1 MRVGALNQSIGF
13 VENISYLVA
22 QKKWTERLQGKEQQP
37 DMILQPVDWHEH
49 DVNGAYVIDV
59 FGRLEN
65 KQVACVRLTGF
76 RPYFF
81 TSEKPDVFA
90 VYEASN
96 KKWVQK
102 FGPDKGKEV
111 YAFKVSK
118 KITENPYPVVTQV
131 KKYDTMNGF
140 NDIKHANVWK
150 VEFETLASFK
160 AGKSV
165 IKGVQYESNLPPFL
179 RFFHEKHLGPASPLK
194 FGKATE
200 MDIPEDEEGEPTY
213 YVDAFYTC
221 NYKDVET
228 CEANIPLLVASYDL
242 EMCPAGDSNQFPV
255 ASKDPIIQIGVS
267 YRRSTDMIT
276 PTARVVFVLGEVA
289 DSGDATVEFVSCDTE
304 TDMLLQFAEEIRAR
318 NPDILCGYNIFGFD
332 DAYIEGRLKVLGI
345 EHAFELSR
353 KKTSDWGETKFATQK
368 TELAAGK
375 FDLRYFT
382 LRGRLGIDLLLNMRR
397 EHNLDNFKLDNVA
410 FTFLRDK
417 VISYAHTFVTTK
429 STRGLRVGNYVRFEL
444 VGNTNDPVYDG
455 EKFEVWDVSS
465 KGFRIRCDRELFT
478 EFTPEQMK
486 HLEWSFSKDD
496 VSPQEMFDLH
506 RRGGP
511 EGRARVARYC
521 IQDCDLVATLMG
533 KLDTIVNARGMAD
546 VCKVPMQFVLT
557 RGQGIKIFSAVVYY
571 ASQRDQ
577 IIRTME
583 VVEGEG
589 VGYEGAIVL
598 PPKIGMYLD
607 QPVSVLDFNSLYPT
621 NMIAYNLSPDTW
633 VSTKI
638 MDTEGFTMQRCG
650 LKKEEIEALEQKGY
664 VFEEIEYDNKEGDE
678 VTGKTV
684 CTFVQPNDNPMTQGV
699 LPKTLEILL
708 KKRKEFK
715 QKMEDLQYDEA
726 QRSVFNGLQLAYKVV
741 ANSVYGQAGAR
752 TSPIRNVYVAAC
764 TTAAGRRALQFARSV
779 AESEFGGDVVYGDT
793 DSIFVKFPTK
803 SVAES
808 IRMGIECGASIS
820 RQMRK
825 PYKIAYEKTFYPFIL
840 FCRKRYV
847 GMKYEED
854 PNPAK
859 AKRMTMGVVL
869 KRRDNAPIVKDVF
882 GGALDILLLE
892 RDIHKSQEF
901 VKDMLVR
908 ILDNKIPIEKFILSK
923 SLRDDYV
930 TTVPED
936 IRKHKSSGKHDELN
950 GAKASFHRVKEYALQ
965 FGLTMPD
972 SSLAHRKL
980 ADRMESRDPGTA
992 PKVGDRVQFIY
1003 VAENK
1008 DKAKQGDRIEH
1019 VDYVRA
1025 HKLKPDVNFYVTN
1038 QIQNPVAQLFALC
1051 IEQLDGYRPPTKES
1065 YSAMYARFM
1074 EKLKDEEE
1082 ATLAVLEK
1090 KADQLETMMF
1100 LGSPLLSKM
1109 VKAAVRGP
1117 MDAFVRK

>member
-1 MRVGALNQSIGF
+1 
-13 VENISYLVA
+13 
-22 QKKWTERLQGKEQQP
+22 
-37 DMILQPVDWHEH
+37 MILQPIDWHEH

-59 FGRLEN
+59 FGRCED
-65 KQVACVRLTGF
+65 KTVVCVRLTGF
-76 RPYFF
+76 KPYFYA
-81 TSEKPDVFA
+81 SEKPDTSLI
-90 VYEASN
+90 YEASN

-102 FGPDKGKEV
+102 FGPKKGQQE
-111 YAFKVSK
+111 YAFKLSK
-118 KITENPYPVVTQV
+118 NFSENIPPVIRQI
-131 KKYDTMNGF
+131 KKYDTMGGF
-140 NDIKHANVWK
+140 NDIKYANVWT
-150 VEFETLASFK
+150 VECETLATFK
-160 AGKSV
+160 AAKQV
-165 IKGVQYESNLPPFL
+165 VKGVQYESNLPPFL

-194 FGKATE
+194 FAKATE
-200 MDIPEDEEGEPTY
+200 IDIPTDAEGEPTY
-213 YVDAFYTC
+213 YVDAFYTS
-221 NYKDVET
+221 NYKDVEA
-228 CEANIPLLVASYDL
+228 CDANIPLLVASYDL

-276 PTARVVFVLGEVA
+276 PTARTVFVLGECA
-289 DSGDATVEFVSCDTE
+289 DSGDETVEFVSCDTE
-304 TDMLLQFAEEIRAR
+304 EEMLLQFAEEIRIR

-332 DAYIEGRLKVLGI
+332 DAYIEGRLKELGI
-345 EHAFELSR
+345 RAAFEMGRMKIVESDGAWGD
-353 KKTSDWGETKFATQK
+353 KKFETKK

-375 FDLRYFT
+375 FDLRFLT

-417 VISYAHTFVTTK
+417 VVKYSDNHITTK
-429 STRGLRVGNYVRFEL
+429 STRGLRNGNYVRFEL

-455 EKFEVWDVSS
+455 EKFEVYDVE
-465 KGFRIRCDRELFT
+465 KGGFKIKCNEILFT
-478 EFTPEQMK
+478 DFTPEEMK
-486 HLEWSFSKDD
+486 HIEWSFSKDD
-496 VSPQEMFDLH
+496 VSPQEMFELH
-506 RRGGP
+506 RTGGP

-577 IIRTME
+577 IIRTQE
-583 VVEGEG
+583 SIPGDG
-589 VGYEGAIVL
+589 IAYEGAIVL

-621 NMIAYNLSPDTW
+621 NMIAYNLSPDTI
-633 VSTKI
+633 VYTKEY
-638 MDTEGFTMQRCG
+638 TSEGFLARPS
-650 LKKEEIEALEQKGY
+650 KEEMVKIKQWITEMEEKGY
-664 VFEEIEYDNKEGDE
+664 VFEEIDYDNKETG
-678 VTGKTV
+678 GKTV
-684 CTFVQPNDNPMTQGV
+684 CVFVQPNDNPMTVGV
-699 LPKTLEILL
+699 LPKTLEIML

-726 QRSVFNGLQLAYKVV
+726 QRSVFNGAQLAYKVV
-741 ANSVYGQAGAR
+741 ANSIYGQAGAR
-752 TSPIRNVYVAAC
+752 TSPIRNMFVAAC
-764 TTAAGRRALQFARSV
+764 TTAAGRRALQFARRV

-803 SVAES
+803 DVAES
-808 IRMGIECGASIS
+808 IRMGVDCGLSIS

-859 AKRMTMGVVL
+859 AKRMSMGVVL

-882 GGALDILLLE
+882 GGALDVLLLE
-892 RDIHKSQEF
+892 RDIKKAQQF
-901 VKDMLVR
+901 VKDMLIK
-908 ILDNKIPIEKFILSK
+908 ILENKLPLEKFILSK
-923 SLRDDYV
+923 SLRDDYAAME
-930 TTVPED
+930 ED
-936 IRKHKSSGKHDELN
+936 YKGKATLP
-950 GAKASFHRVKEYALQ
+950 AHRV
-965 FGLTMPD
+965 
-972 SSLAHRKL
+972 LAN
-980 ADRMESRDPGTA
+980 RMEARDPGTA
-992 PKVGDRVQFIY
+992 PKVGDRVQFVY
-1003 VAENK
+1003 VDENK
-1008 DKAKQGDRIEH
+1008 QKAKQGDRIEH
-1019 VDYVRA
+1019 VDFVRA
-1025 HKLKPDVNFYVTN
+1025 NKLKPDVNFYITN

-1051 IEQLDGYRPPTKES
+1051 IEQLEGYKSPSKES
-1065 YSAMYARFM
+1065 YKAMYERFM

-1082 ATLAVLEK
+1082 ATLATLK
-1090 KADQLETMMF
+1090 KKEDQLDAMMF
-1100 LGSPLLSKM
+1100 LGSPILNKM

-1117 MDAFVRK
+1117 MDMFVRK

>member
-1 MRVGALNQSIGF
+1 
-13 VENISYLVA
+13 
-22 QKKWTERLQGKEQQP
+22 
-37 DMILQPVDWHEH
+37 MILQPIDWHEH
-49 DVNGAYVIDV
+49 DVHGAYVIDV
-59 FGRLEN
+59 FGRCED
-65 KQVACVRLTGF
+65 KKVVCVRLTGF

-81 TSEKPDVFA
+81 TSEKPDIFA

-96 KKWVQK
+96 KMLLKCGAKWCK
-102 FGPDKGKEV
+102 SKGI
-111 YAFKVSK
+111 Y
-118 KITENPYPVVTQV
+118 ENPHPVATQV
-131 KKYDTMNGF
+131 KKYDTMAGF

-150 VEFETLASFK
+150 VEFQTLASFK
-160 AGKSV
+160 AARGNVKDADGKQNDQHREPLL
-165 IKGVQYESNLPPFL
+165 KGVQYESNLPPFL

-194 FGKATE
+194 CTKASE
-200 MDIPEDEEGEPTY
+200 MDIPENEDGEPLY

-221 NYKDVET
+221 HYTNVET
-228 CEANIPLLVASYDL
+228 CDANIPLLVASYDL
-242 EMCPAGDSNQFPV
+242 EMCPAGESNQFPV

-289 DSGDATVEFVSCDTE
+289 DSGDASVEFVSCDTE
-304 TDMLLQFAEEIRAR
+304 ADMLLQFAEEIRTR

-332 DAYIEGRLKVLGI
+332 DAYIEGRIDKLGI
-345 EHAFELSR
+345 REQFEISR
-353 KKTSDWGETKFATQK
+353 VKTVESNWGDKKFATQK

-417 VISYAHTFVTTK
+417 VISYADKFVATK
-429 STRGLRVGNYVRFEL
+429 STRGLRIGNYVRFEL

-465 KGFRIRCDRELFT
+465 KGFRIRCDRDLFA

-496 VSPQEMFDLH
+496 VSPQEMFELH

-577 IIRTME
+577 IIQTQE
-583 VVEGEG
+583 AAGGEG
-589 VGYEGAIVL
+589 IGYEGAIVL

-633 VSTKI
+633 VATR
-638 MDTEGFTMQRCG
+638 MVDDEGFTVQRCG
-650 LKKEEIEALEQKGY
+650 LKKDEIEALEAKGY
-664 VFEEIEYDNKEGDE
+664 VFEEIDYDNKEEG
-678 VTGKTV
+678 GKTV
-684 CTFVQPNDNPMTQGV
+684 CTFVQANDNPMTQGV

-715 QKMEDLQYDEA
+715 QKMEDLQYDES

-741 ANSVYGQAGAR
+741 ANSVYGQSGAR

-779 AESEFGGDVVYGDT
+779 AETEFGGDVVYGDT

-803 SVAES
+803 SVSES
-808 IRMGIECGASIS
+808 IRMGIDCGVSIS
-820 RQMRK
+820 KQMRR

-854 PNPAK
+854 PSPAK

-882 GGALDILLLE
+882 GGALDILLQE
-892 RDIHKSQEF
+892 RDIRKAQGF
-901 VKDMLVR
+901 VKDMLVK
-908 ILDNKIPIEKFILSK
+908 ILENKLPLEKFILSK
-923 SLRDDYV
+923 SLRDD
-930 TTVPED
+930 
-936 IRKHKSSGKHDELN
+936 
-950 GAKASFHRVKEYALQ
+950 
-965 FGLTMPD
+965 
-972 SSLAHRKL
+972 
-980 ADRMESRDPGTA
+980 
-992 PKVGDRVQFIY
+992 
-1003 VAENK
+1003 
-1008 DKAKQGDRIEH
+1008 
-1019 VDYVRA
+1019 
-1025 HKLKPDVNFYVTN
+1025 
-1038 QIQNPVAQLFALC
+1038 
-1051 IEQLDGYRPPTKES
+1051 
-1065 YSAMYARFM
+1065 
-1074 EKLKDEEE
+1074 
-1082 ATLAVLEK
+1082 
-1090 KADQLETMMF
+1090 
-1100 LGSPLLSKM
+1100 
-1109 VKAAVRGP
+1109 
-1117 MDAFVRK
+1117 

>member
-1 MRVGALNQSIGF
+1 
-13 VENISYLVA
+13 
-22 QKKWTERLQGKEQQP
+22 
-37 DMILQPVDWHEH
+37 MILQPIDWHEH
-49 DVNGAYVIDV
+49 DVHGTYVIDV
-59 FGRLEN
+59 FGRCED
-65 KQVACVRLTGF
+65 KKVVCVRLTGF

-81 TSEKPDVFA
+81 TSEKPDIFA
-90 VYEASN
+90 AYEASN

-111 YAFKVSK
+111 HAFKLSK
-118 KITENPYPVVTQV
+118 NIAENPYPVATQV
-131 KKYDTMNGF
+131 KKYDTMAGF
-140 NDIKHANVWK
+140 NDIKHATVWK

-165 IKGVQYESNLPPFL
+165 LKGVQYESNLPPFL

-194 FGKATE
+194 CSKASE
-200 MDIPEDEEGEPTY
+200 MDIPESEDGERLY

-221 NYKDVET
+221 HYTNVET
-228 CEANIPLLVASYDL
+228 CDANIPLLVASYDL
-242 EMCPAGDSNQFPV
+242 EMCPAGESNQFPV

-289 DSGDATVEFVSCDTE
+289 DSGDGSVEFVSCDTE
-304 TDMLLQFAEEIRAR
+304 ADMLLQFAEEIRTR

-332 DAYIEGRLKVLGI
+332 DAYIEGRIDKLGI
-345 EHAFELSR
+345 REEFEISR
-353 KKTSDWGETKFATQK
+353 VKTVESNWGDKKFATQK

-417 VISYAHTFVTTK
+417 VISYADKFVATK
-429 STRGLRVGNYVRFEL
+429 STRGLRIGNYVRFEL

-455 EKFEVWDVSS
+455 EKFEVWDVTS
-465 KGFRIRCDRELFT
+465 KGFRIRCDRDLFA
-478 EFTPEQMK
+478 EFSPEQMK

-496 VSPQEMFDLH
+496 VSPQEMFELH

-577 IIRTME
+577 IIQTQE
-583 VVEGEG
+583 AVGGEG
-589 VGYEGAIVL
+589 IGYEGAIVL

-633 VSTKI
+633 VATR
-638 MDTEGFTMQRCG
+638 MVDAEGFTVQRCG
-650 LKKEEIEALEQKGY
+650 LQKNEIEALEAKGY
-664 VFEEIEYDNKEGDE
+664 VFEEIDYDNKEEG
-678 VTGKTV
+678 GKTV

-715 QKMEDLQYDEA
+715 QKMEDLQYDES

-741 ANSVYGQAGAR
+741 ANSVYGQSGAR

-779 AESEFGGDVVYGDT
+779 AETEFGGDVVYGDT

-803 SVAES
+803 SVSES
-808 IRMGIECGASIS
+808 IRMGIDCGVSIS
-820 RQMRK
+820 KQMRR

-892 RDIHKSQEF
+892 RDIQKAQGF
-901 VKDMLVR
+901 VKDMLIK
-908 ILDNKIPIEKFILSK
+908 ILENKLPLEKFILSK
-923 SLRDDYV
+923 SLRDDYAAMEKNYEGRA
-930 TTVPED
+930 TLP
-936 IRKHKSSGKHDELN
+936 
-950 GAKASFHRVKEYALQ
+950 AHRV
-965 FGLTMPD
+965 
-972 SSLAHRKL
+972 L
-980 ADRMESRDPGTA
+980 ADRMEARDPGTA
-992 PKVGDRVQFIY
+992 PKVGDRVQFVY

-1019 VDYVRA
+1019 VDYVRE
-1025 HKLKPDVNFYVTN
+1025 KKMKPDVNFYVTN

-1051 IEQLDGYRPPTKES
+1051 IEELDGYLPPTKES

-1082 ATLAVLEK
+1082 AMLAVLDK
-1090 KADQLETMMF
+1090 KADQLDKMMF
-1100 LGSPLLSKM
+1100 LGSPLLNKM

-1117 MDAFVRK
+1117 MDAFFRK

>member
-1 MRVGALNQSIGF
+1 
-13 VENISYLVA
+13 
-22 QKKWTERLQGKEQQP
+22 
-37 DMILQPVDWHEH
+37 MILQPIDWHEH
-49 DVNGAYVIDV
+49 DVNGSYVIDV
-59 FGRLEN
+59 FGRCAD
-65 KQVACVRLTGF
+65 KTVACVRLTGF
-76 RPYFF
+76 KPYFYV
-81 TSEKPDVFA
+81 SEKPDVFA
-90 VYEASN
+90 LYDASN

-102 FGPDKGKEV
+102 FGPNKGKEE
-111 YAFKVSK
+111 YAFKLSK
-118 KITENPYPVVTQV
+118 NIPENPAPEIRQI
-131 KKYDTMNGF
+131 KKYDTMGGF
-140 NDIKHANVWK
+140 NDIKYANVWK
-150 VEFETLASFK
+150 IEFETLASFK
-160 AGKSV
+160 AARGNMRDADD
-165 IKGVQYESNLPPFL
+165 KGGNGYRKPILKGIQYESNLPPFL

-194 FGKATE
+194 FNNSRKME
-200 MDIPEDEEGEPTY
+200 IPEDEDGNPKY
-213 YVDAFYTC
+213 YVDSFHTC
-221 NYKDVET
+221 KYGDVET

-276 PTARVVFVLGEVA
+276 PTARVVFVLGECA
-289 DSGDATVEFVSCDTE
+289 DSGDESVEFVSCETE
-304 TDMLLQFAEEIRAR
+304 EEMLLAFAEEIRTR

-332 DAYIEGRLKVLGI
+332 DAYIEGRINKLRI
-345 EHAFELSR
+345 RPEFEMGRMKILESDGAWGD
-353 KKTSDWGETKFATQK
+353 KKFGTLK

-375 FDLRYFT
+375 FELRFLT
-382 LRGRLGIDLLLNMRR
+382 IRGRLGIDLLLNMRR
-397 EHNLDNFKLDNVA
+397 EHNLDNFKLDTVA

-417 VISYAHTFVTTK
+417 VVKYGDKRVTTK
-429 STRGLRVGNYVRFEL
+429 STRGLRNGNYVRFEL
-444 VGNTNDPVYDG
+444 VGNTNDPVYEG
-455 EKFEVWDVSS
+455 EKFEVYDVE
-465 KGFRIRCDRELFT
+465 KDGFKIKCSQVLFE

-486 HLEWSFSKDD
+486 HMEWSFSKDD
-496 VSPQEMFDLH
+496 VSPKEMFELH
-506 RRGGP
+506 RHGGP

-577 IIRTME
+577 IIRAME
-583 VVEGEG
+583 ILEGEG
-589 VGYEGAIVL
+589 ISYEGAIVL

-633 VSTKI
+633 VATRI
-638 MDTEGFTMQRCG
+638 VDVEGFTTERSGM
-650 LKKEEIEALEQKGY
+650 KKDEIERLEEKGY
-664 VFEEIEYDNKEGDE
+664 TFEEIDYQNYDGEE
-678 VTGKTV
+678 VVGKTV
-684 CTFVQPNDNPMTQGV
+684 CTFVQNNNNIPMTQGV

-715 QKMEDLQYDEA
+715 QKMENQEYDEA

-764 TTAAGRRALQFARSV
+764 TTSAGRRALQFARTV

-803 SVAES
+803 DVAES
-808 IRMGIECGASIS
+808 IRMGIECGVSIS
-820 RQMRK
+820 RQMRQ

-859 AKRMTMGVVL
+859 AKRMYMGIAL
-869 KRRDNAPIVKDVF
+869 KRRDSAPIVKEIY
-882 GGALDILLLE
+882 GGALDVLLQE
-892 RDIHKSQEF
+892 RDIKKAQTYVQQQL
-901 VKDMLVR
+901 VKVLKNGYS
-908 ILDNKIPIEKFILSK
+908 LDKFIMSKALGDNYKIPDQMCHVVL
-923 SLRDDYV
+923 
-930 TTVPED
+930 
-936 IRKHKSSGKHDELN
+936 
-950 GAKASFHRVKEYALQ
+950 AK
-965 FGLTMPD
+965 
-972 SSLAHRKL
+972 
-980 ADRMESRDPGTA
+980 RMIARDPGTA
-992 PKVGDRVQFIY
+992 PKVGDRIQYVF
-1003 VAENK
+1003 VAENSTQ
-1008 DKAKQGDRIEH
+1008 AKQGDRIEH
-1019 VDYVRA
+1019 IDYVIA
-1025 HKLKPDVNFYVTN
+1025 NKLHVDVNLYITN

-1051 IEQLDGYRPPTKES
+1051 IEQLDGYKPPIKES
-1065 YSAMYARFM
+1065 YSSMYKRFM
-1074 EKLKDEEE
+1074 EKLKDKEA
-1082 ATLAVLEK
+1082 ATLAVLDK
-1090 KADQLETMMF
+1090 KAEQLDGMMF

>member
-1 MRVGALNQSIGF
+1 
-13 VENISYLVA
+13 
-22 QKKWTERLQGKEQQP
+22 
-37 DMILQPVDWHEH
+37 MILQPIDWHEH
-49 DVNGAYVIDV
+49 DVAGTYVIDV
-59 FGRLEN
+59 FGRCED
-65 KQVACVRLTGF
+65 KRVICVRLTGF

-81 TSEKPDVFA
+81 TSEKPDIFA
-90 VYEASN
+90 IYEASN

-111 YAFKVSK
+111 YAFKLSK
-118 KITENPYPVVTQV
+118 SITENPIPVVTQV
-131 KKYDTMNGF
+131 KKYDTMSGF
-140 NDIKHANVWK
+140 NNIKYANVWK

-160 AGKSV
+160 ASKSV
-165 IKGVQYESNLPPFL
+165 IKCIQYESNLPPFL

-194 FGKATE
+194 CNRVKE
-200 MDIPEDEEGEPTY
+200 IDIPETEESEPMY
-213 YVDAFYTC
+213 YVNAFYTC
-221 NYKDVET
+221 AYTDVEA
-228 CEANIPLLVASYDL
+228 CDANIPLLVASYDL

-289 DSGDATVEFVSCDTE
+289 ESGDDSVEFVSCETE
-304 TDMLLQFAEEIRAR
+304 EDMLLAFAEEIRTR

-332 DAYIEGRLKVLGI
+332 DAYIEGRIDRLGI
-345 EHAFELSR
+345 RDQFEVSR
-353 KKTSDWGETKFATQK
+353 MKTVESNWGDKKFATLK

-375 FDLRYFT
+375 FDLRFLT

-397 EHNLDNFKLDNVA
+397 EHNLDNFKLDHVA

-417 VISYAHTFVTTK
+417 VLAYADNHVTTK

-465 KGFRIRCDRELFT
+465 KGFRIRCDRALFS
-478 EFTPEQMK
+478 EFTSEQMK
-486 HLEWSFSKDD
+486 HMEWSFSKDD
-496 VSPQEMFDLH
+496 VSPREMFELH
-506 RRGGP
+506 RHGGP

-577 IIRTME
+577 IIQTMG
-583 VVEGEG
+583 VIDGEG
-589 VGYEGAIVL
+589 VSYEGAIVL

-633 VSTKI
+633 AATRT
-638 MDTEGFTMQRCG
+638 MDNEGFTTGRLG
-650 LKKEEIEALEQKGY
+650 LKKNEIEELEAKGY
-664 VFEEIEYDNKEGDE
+664 VFEEIEYDNKEDG
-678 VTGKTV
+678 GKTV
-684 CTFVQPNDNPMTQGV
+684 CTFVQYKEGMPMTQGV

-752 TSPIRNVYVAAC
+752 TSPIRNIYVAAC
-764 TTAAGRRALQFARSV
+764 TTSAGRRALQFARSV
-779 AESEFGGDVVYGDT
+779 AEGEFGGDVVYGDT

-803 SVAES
+803 DVAES
-808 IRMGIECGASIS
+808 IQMGIACGASIS
-820 RQMRK
+820 RQMRR

-882 GGALDILLLE
+882 GGALDVLLLE
-892 RDIHKSQEF
+892 RDIQKSQEF
-901 VKDMLVR
+901 VKDMLVK
-908 ILDNKIPIEKFILSK
+908 ILENKVPLEKFILSK
-923 SLRDDYV
+923 SLRDDYAAMK
-930 TTVPED
+930 EGY
-936 IRKHKSSGKHDELN
+936 SGSATLP
-950 GAKASFHRVKEYALQ
+950 AHRV
-965 FGLTMPD
+965 
-972 SSLAHRKL
+972 L
-980 ADRMESRDPGTA
+980 ADRMEARDPGTA
-992 PKVGDRVQFIY
+992 PKVGDRVQFVY

-1008 DKAKQGDRIEH
+1008 HKAKQGDRIEH
-1019 VDYVRA
+1019 VDFVRA
-1025 HKLKPDVNFYVTN
+1025 NKLKPDVNFYVTN

-1051 IEQLDGYRPPTKES
+1051 IEQLDGFQPPRKPYRAIYEEMLVKH
-1065 YSAMYARFM
+1065 
-1074 EKLKDEEE
+1074 KGDEEE
-1082 ATLAVLEK
+1082 ATLAVLDK
-1090 KADQLETMMF
+1090 KALQLESIMF
-1100 LGSPLLSKM
+1100 LKSPRFTGQPSI
-1109 VKAAVRGP
+1109 AG
-1117 MDAFVRK
+1117 FFRK

>member
-1 MRVGALNQSIGF
+1 
-13 VENISYLVA
+13 
-22 QKKWTERLQGKEQQP
+22 
-37 DMILQPVDWHEH
+37 MILQPVDWHEH
-49 DVNGAYVIDV
+49 DIYGAYAIDV
-59 FGRLEN
+59 FGRRPD
-65 KQVACVRLTGF
+65 KKVVCVRISGF
-76 RPYFF
+76 KPYFF

-90 VYEASN
+90 VYEAAN
-96 KKWVQK
+96 KKWVSK
-102 FGPDKGKEV
+102 FGPNKGKED
-111 YAFKVSK
+111 YAFKMSK
-118 KITENPYPVVTQV
+118 NILENPHPVVKQI
-131 KKYDTMNGF
+131 KKYDTMDGF
-140 NDIKHANVWK
+140 NDLKHANVWK
-150 VEFETLASFK
+150 VEFDNLATFK
-160 AGKSV
+160 AARSA

-179 RFFHEKHLGPASPLK
+179 RFFHEGHLGPASPLK
-194 FGKATE
+194 FTKAE
-200 MDIPEDEEGEPTY
+200 RMDIPETDDGEPTY
-213 YVDAFYTC
+213 YVDEFYVC
-221 NYKDVET
+221 NYKNVEA

-267 YRRSTDMIT
+267 YRRSTDMIE

-289 DSGDATVEFVSCDTE
+289 DSGDPTVEFVSCDTE
-304 TDMLLQFAEEIRAR
+304 ADMLLQFAEEIRTR

-332 DAYIEGRLKVLGI
+332 DAYIEGRVKALGI
-345 EHAFELSR
+345 EADFEVSR
-353 KKTSDWGETKFATQK
+353 KKTSEWGETKFATLK

-375 FDLRYFT
+375 FDLRFLT

-417 VISYAHTFVTTK
+417 VLKYTDSYITTK
-429 STRGLRVGNYVRFEL
+429 STRGLRRGNYVRFEL
-444 VGNTNDPVYDG
+444 VGNTNDPVYDS
-455 EKFEVWDVSS
+455 EKFEVCDVSS
-465 KGFRIRCDRELFT
+465 NGFRIKCDRELFT

-486 HLEWSFSKDD
+486 HMEWSFSKDD
-496 VSPQEMFDLH
+496 VSPMEMFELH
-506 RRGGP
+506 RHGGP

-577 IIRTME
+577 IIRTMG
-583 VVEGEG
+583 VIEGEG
-589 VGYEGAIVL
+589 VAYEGAIVL

-633 VSTKI
+633 VATKI
-638 MDTEGFTMQRCG
+638 MDTEGFTTERSGM
-650 LKKEEIEALEQKGY
+650 KKEQIEELEAKGY
-664 VFEEIEYDNKEGDE
+664 VFEDIEYDNKEGDE
-678 VTGKTV
+678 TVGKTV
-684 CTFVQPNDNPMTQGV
+684 CTFVQANDNPMTQGV

-715 QKMEDLQYDEA
+715 QKMEDQQYDEA

-764 TTAAGRRALQFARSV
+764 TTAAGRRALQFARRV

-803 SVAES
+803 DVAES
-808 IRMGIECGASIS
+808 IRMGIACGASIS
-820 RQMRK
+820 KQMRR

-882 GGALDILLLE
+882 GGALDVLLQE
-892 RDIHKSQEF
+892 RDIRKSQEF
-901 VKDMLVR
+901 VKDMLVK
-908 ILDNKIPIEKFILSK
+908 ILENKVPLEKFILSK
-923 SLRDDYV
+923 SLRDDYAAM
-930 TTVPED
+930 E
-936 IRKHKSSGKHDELN
+936 KNYAGKATLP
-950 GAKASFHRVKEYALQ
+950 AHRV
-965 FGLTMPD
+965 
-972 SSLAHRKL
+972 L
-980 ADRMESRDPGTA
+980 ADRMEERDPGTA
-992 PKVGDRVQFIY
+992 PKVGDRVQFVY

-1008 DKAKQGDRIEH
+1008 NKVKQGDRIEH
-1019 VDYVRA
+1019 VDFVRA
-1025 HKLKPDVNFYVTN
+1025 NKLKPDVNFYVTN

-1051 IEQLDGYRPPTKES
+1051 IEQLEGYVAPRKPYRAIYEEMLAKH
-1065 YSAMYARFM
+1065 
-1074 EKLKDEEE
+1074 KGDEEE
-1082 ATLAVLEK
+1082 ATLAVLDK
-1090 KADQLETMMF
+1090 KADQLETIMF
-1100 LGSPLLSKM
+1100 LKSPRFTGQPSIANYFK
-1109 VKAAVRGP
+1109 K
-1117 MDAFVRK
+1117 

>member
-1 MRVGALNQSIGF
+1 
-13 VENISYLVA
+13 
-22 QKKWTERLQGKEQQP
+22 
-37 DMILQPVDWHEH
+37 MILQPIDWHEH
-49 DVNGAYVIDV
+49 DVHGAYVIDV
-59 FGRLEN
+59 FGRCED
-65 KQVACVRLTGF
+65 KKVVCVRLTGF

-81 TSEKPDVFA
+81 TSEKPDIFA

-96 KKWVQK
+96 KMLLKCGAKWCK
-102 FGPDKGKEV
+102 SKGI
-111 YAFKVSK
+111 Y
-118 KITENPYPVVTQV
+118 ENPHPVATQV
-131 KKYDTMNGF
+131 KKYDTMAGF

-150 VEFETLASFK
+150 VEFQTLASFK
-160 AGKSV
+160 AARGNVRDADGKQNDQHREPLL
-165 IKGVQYESNLPPFL
+165 KGVQYESNLPPFL

-194 FGKATE
+194 CTKASE
-200 MDIPEDEEGEPTY
+200 MDIPENEDGEPLY
-213 YVDAFYTC
+213 YVDAFYSCHYT
-221 NYKDVET
+221 NVET
-228 CEANIPLLVASYDL
+228 CDANIPLLVASYDL
-242 EMCPAGDSNQFPV
+242 EMCPAGESNQFPV

-289 DSGDATVEFVSCDTE
+289 DSGDSSVEFVSCDTE
-304 TDMLLQFAEEIRAR
+304 ADMLLQFAEEIRTR
-318 NPDILCGYNIFGFD
+318 NPDILCGYYIFGFD
-332 DAYIEGRLKVLGI
+332 DAYIEGRVKALGI
-345 EHAFELSR
+345 EQDFEVSR

-417 VISYAHTFVTTK
+417 VISYADKFVTTK
-429 STRGLRVGNYVRFEL
+429 STRGLRIGNYVRFEL

-465 KGFRIRCDRELFT
+465 KGFRIRCDRDLFA

-496 VSPQEMFDLH
+496 VSPQEMFELH

-577 IIRTME
+577 IIQTQE
-583 VVEGEG
+583 AAGGEG
-589 VGYEGAIVL
+589 IGYEGAIVL

-633 VSTKI
+633 VATR
-638 MDTEGFTMQRCG
+638 MVDDEGFTVQRCG
-650 LKKEEIEALEQKGY
+650 LKKDEIEALEAKGY
-664 VFEEIEYDNKEGDE
+664 VFEEIDYDNKEEG
-678 VTGKTV
+678 GKTV
-684 CTFVQPNDNPMTQGV
+684 CTFVQANDNPMTQGV

-715 QKMEDLQYDEA
+715 QKMEDLQYDES

-741 ANSVYGQAGAR
+741 ANSVYGQSGAR

-764 TTAAGRRALQFARSV
+764 TTAAGRRALQFARSI
-779 AESEFGGDVVYGDT
+779 AETEFGGDVVYGDT

-803 SVAES
+803 SVSES
-808 IRMGIECGASIS
+808 IRMGIDCGVSIS
-820 RQMRK
+820 KQMRR

-854 PNPAK
+854 PSPAK

-882 GGALDILLLE
+882 GGALDILLQE
-892 RDIHKSQEF
+892 RDIRKAQGF
-901 VKDMLVR
+901 VKDMLVK
-908 ILDNKIPIEKFILSK
+908 ILENKLPLEKFILSK

-930 TTVPED
+930 TVVPED
-936 IRKHKSSGKHDELN
+936 IRKHKSPGKHPDLN
-950 GAKASFHRVKEYALQ
+950 GDKASFHKVKDYAVE

-980 ADRMESRDPGTA
+980 ADRMETRDPGTA
-992 PKVGDRVQFIY
+992 PKVGDRVQFVY

-1008 DKAKQGDRIEH
+1008 DKAKQGDRIER
-1019 VDYVRA
+1019 VDYVRSQ
-1025 HKLKPDVNFYVTN
+1025 KMKPDVNFYVTN

-1051 IEQLDGYRPPTKES
+1051 IEELDGYLPPTKES

-1082 ATLAVLEK
+1082 AMLAVLDK
-1090 KADQLETMMF
+1090 KADQLDKLMF

-1117 MDAFVRK
+1117 MDAFFRK

>member
-1 MRVGALNQSIGF
+1 
-13 VENISYLVA
+13 
-22 QKKWTERLQGKEQQP
+22 
-37 DMILQPVDWHEH
+37 MILQPIDWHEH

-59 FGRLEN
+59 FGRCED
-65 KQVACVRLTGF
+65 KTVVCVRLTGF
-76 RPYFF
+76 KPYFYA
-81 TSEKPDVFA
+81 SEKPDTSLI
-90 VYEASN
+90 YEASN

-102 FGPDKGKEV
+102 FGPKKGQQE
-111 YAFKVSK
+111 YAFKLSK
-118 KITENPYPVVTQV
+118 NFSENIPPVIRQI
-131 KKYDTMNGF
+131 KKYDTMGGF
-140 NDIKHANVWK
+140 NDIKYANVWT
-150 VEFETLASFK
+150 VECETLATFK
-160 AGKSV
+160 AAKQV
-165 IKGVQYESNLPPFL
+165 VKGVQYESNLPPFL

-194 FGKATE
+194 FAKATE
-200 MDIPEDEEGEPTY
+200 IDIPTDAEGEPTY
-213 YVDAFYTC
+213 YVDAFYTS
-221 NYKDVET
+221 NYKDVEA
-228 CEANIPLLVASYDL
+228 CDANIPLLVASYDL

-276 PTARVVFVLGEVA
+276 PTARTVFVLGECA
-289 DSGDATVEFVSCDTE
+289 DSGDETVEFVSCDTE
-304 TDMLLQFAEEIRAR
+304 EEMLLQFAEEIRIR

-332 DAYIEGRLKVLGI
+332 DAYIEGRLKELGI
-345 EHAFELSR
+345 RAAFEMGRMKIVESDGAWGD
-353 KKTSDWGETKFATQK
+353 KKFETKK

-375 FDLRYFT
+375 FDLRFLT

-417 VISYAHTFVTTK
+417 VVKYSDNHITTK
-429 STRGLRVGNYVRFEL
+429 STRGLRNGNYVRFEL

-455 EKFEVWDVSS
+455 EKFEVYDVE
-465 KGFRIRCDRELFT
+465 KGGFKIKCNEILFT
-478 EFTPEQMK
+478 DFTPEEMK
-486 HLEWSFSKDD
+486 HIEWSFSKDD
-496 VSPQEMFDLH
+496 VSPQEMFELH
-506 RRGGP
+506 RTGGP

-577 IIRTME
+577 IIRTQE
-583 VVEGEG
+583 SIPGDG
-589 VGYEGAIVL
+589 IAYEGAIVL

-621 NMIAYNLSPDTW
+621 NMIAYNLSPDTI
-633 VSTKI
+633 VYTKEY
-638 MDTEGFTMQRCG
+638 TSEGFLARPS
-650 LKKEEIEALEQKGY
+650 KEEMVKIKQWITEMEEKGY
-664 VFEEIEYDNKEGDE
+664 VFEEIDYDNKETG
-678 VTGKTV
+678 GKTV
-684 CTFVQPNDNPMTQGV
+684 CVFVQPNDNPMTVGV
-699 LPKTLEILL
+699 LPKTLEIML

-726 QRSVFNGLQLAYKVV
+726 QRSVFNGAQLAYKVV
-741 ANSVYGQAGAR
+741 ANSIYGQAGAR
-752 TSPIRNVYVAAC
+752 TSPIRNMFVAAC
-764 TTAAGRRALQFARSV
+764 TTAAGRRALQFARRV

-803 SVAES
+803 DVAES
-808 IRMGIECGASIS
+808 IRMGIDCGVSIS

-859 AKRMTMGVVL
+859 AKRMSMGVVL

-882 GGALDILLLE
+882 GGALDVLLLE
-892 RDIHKSQEF
+892 RDIKKAQQF
-901 VKDMLVR
+901 VKDMLIK
-908 ILDNKIPIEKFILSK
+908 ILENKLPLEKFILSK
-923 SLRDDYV
+923 SLRDDYAAME
-930 TTVPED
+930 ED
-936 IRKHKSSGKHDELN
+936 YKGKATLP
-950 GAKASFHRVKEYALQ
+950 AHRV
-965 FGLTMPD
+965 
-972 SSLAHRKL
+972 LAN
-980 ADRMESRDPGTA
+980 RMEARDPGTA
-992 PKVGDRVQFIY
+992 PKVGDRVQFVY
-1003 VAENK
+1003 VDENK
-1008 DKAKQGDRIEH
+1008 QKAKQGDRIEH
-1019 VDYVRA
+1019 VDFVRA
-1025 HKLKPDVNFYVTN
+1025 NKLKPDVNFYITN

-1051 IEQLDGYRPPTKES
+1051 IEQLEGYKSPSKES
-1065 YSAMYARFM
+1065 YKAMYERFM

-1082 ATLAVLEK
+1082 ATLATLK
-1090 KADQLETMMF
+1090 KKEDQLDAMMF
-1100 LGSPLLSKM
+1100 LGSPILNKM

-1117 MDAFVRK
+1117 MDMFVRK